1 MTARPAGRVASA
13 LGPRLE
19 DLVQTLA
26 HNAAEI
32 DRSGSFPLGSVAE
45 LRSSGLFGLLVPTAF
60 GGLGGTLHD
69 LAEIGARL
77 AGGCMSTALIW
88 AMHCQQVDSI
98 VRFGSDKLHA
108 DVLPRIAAGEVYVA
122 SVTTERGSGGHLL
135 TARSALSDDASGV
148 RLARDAPIVTGGE
161 YADGFLITMR
171 DGTDARPNHVT
182 LVYADRSDL
191 VIEQSGGW
199 DALGMRGTR
208 SVALKL
214 TGHVPEHHVI
224 GTRGDYRTVAVES
237 MIPAAHIS
245 WSACWLGVART
256 ALRDVIGLIRSPG
269 RTSNIDPASPL
280 VAARLARIRCDLELV
295 SAYLN
300 RVTDEVTELC
310 AAGRTLSAPEVQIHI
325 NTLKI
330 VAAERSLAAVDS
342 LIELVGLSTGYLRS
356 SPIPLERNLRDL
368 RSATLNYAND
378 RLLIANGTLILLDK
392 EVTLL

>member
-1 MTARPAGRVASA
+1 MSARPAGSVAAA
-13 LGPRLE
+13 LGPRLD
-19 DLVQTLA
+19 DLVRTLA
-26 HNAAEI
+26 RNAAEV
-32 DRSGSFPLGSVAE
+32 DRSGCFPVQSVAE
-45 LRSSGLFGLLVPTAF
+45 LRSSGLFGLLVPTEF

-98 VRFGSDKLHA
+98 VRFGTDTLHA
-108 DVLPRIAAGEVYVA
+108 DVLPRIAAGDVYVA

-135 TARSALSDDASGV
+135 TAQSALADDASGV
-148 RLARDAPIVTGGE
+148 RLVRDAPIVTGGE
-161 YADGFLITMR
+161 HADGFLVTMR
-171 DGTDARPNHVT
+171 DAADANPHHVT

-191 VIEQSGGW
+191 TIEQSGDW

-214 TGHVPEHHVI
+214 EGHVSENNVI
-224 GTRGDYRTVAVES
+224 GKRGDYRTVAIES

-245 WSACWLGVART
+245 WSACWLGVAQG
-256 ALRDVIGLIRSPG
+256 ALRDVIGLIRSP
-269 RTSNIDPASPL
+269 RRPSSIDVASPL
-280 VAARLARIRCDLELV
+280 VASRLARIRCDLELV
-295 SAYLN
+295 SACLA
-300 RVTDEVTELC
+300 RVTDEVAELWST
-310 AAGRTLSAPEVQIHI
+310 GRTLSAPEVQIHI

-330 VAAERSLAAVDS
+330 VAAERTLAAVDS
-342 LIELVGLSTGYLRS
+342 MIELVGLSTGYLRS